1 MWKGNGATHGLMLFR
16 FFALAVT
23 FPQIHA
29 KILELLKLPL
39 LFILLDIHLSSEKIC
54 HGVSSSVEK
63 RSNQFFIA
71 LCDDFQTAETG
82 KLADAFSGEKKAKVL
97 QPK

>member
-1 MWKGNGATHGLMLFR
+1 MLFR
-16 FFALAVT
+16 SFALAVT

-63 RSNQFFIA
+63 RSNQFFFIA
-71 LCDDFQTAETG
+71 LSDDFQTAETG
-82 KLADAFSGEKKAKVL
+82 KLADAFSGEKKARVL